1 MGSKIRMMLLL
12 GLVLLVLPGCSG
24 FSAGTPEQ
32 NRAENTAAQ
41 TKPAAVGGGAPSGSG
56 TTAVQEQ
63 ALQACELTVTG
74 KDGSRRT
81 MSLERRDKEQG
92 TVTLR
97 LQAGKDKAEQ
107 VLTGT
112 CGETP
117 FKSIVSLVKDLG
129 LSSWQTLPLRS
140 DYAGDHYRASLRL
153 QFTNGEL
160 KFATNQQLPPVQDY
174 VFYQVYTCL
183 QYYVA
188 GYTANLPYPLGANR
202 PRDTVEVHGREVPIL
217 AGSGEPYLT
226 NAILDYGDRKWW
238 VEEGLVGSYT
248 LVPGGCES
256 VGKVKT
262 AALQIGADGAI
273 TLAVN
278 GQTLQGFVDKG
289 RRYQADY
296 TCSFY
301 GRFAYGD
308 DSYKTLKFRLP
319 ALPYPDKRPEYT
331 FILQRM

>member
-24 FSAGTPEQ
+24 FSAGPPAQ
-32 NRAENTAAQ
+32 NRAANTAAQ
-41 TKPAAVGGGAPSGSG
+41 TKPAAANGGAPSGSG

-117 FKSIVSLVKDLG
+117 FKSIVSLVKELG

-140 DYAGDHYRASLRL
+140 DHAGDYYRASLRL
-153 QFTNGEL
+153 QFTNG
-160 KFATNQQLPPVQDY
+160 
-174 VFYQVYTCL
+174 
-183 QYYVA
+183 
-188 GYTANLPYPLGANR
+188 
-202 PRDTVEVHGREVPIL
+202 
-217 AGSGEPYLT
+217 
-226 NAILDYGDRKWW
+226 
-238 VEEGLVGSYT
+238 
-248 LVPGGCES
+248 
-256 VGKVKT
+256 
-262 AALQIGADGAI
+262 
-273 TLAVN
+273 
-278 GQTLQGFVDKG
+278 
-289 RRYQADY
+289 
-296 TCSFY
+296 
-301 GRFAYGD
+301 
-308 DSYKTLKFRLP
+308 
-319 ALPYPDKRPEYT
+319 
-331 FILQRM
+331 